1 MVNIVR
7 ARVVNLFIVI
17 SMLSVMAAIITM
29 AVTANKK
36 QLSTKRLAS
45 YKHPCSVLDVDN
57 AGCQSK
63 IEMRTRVA
71 VGAK

>member
-1 MVNIVR
+1 MVKTIRVK
-7 ARVVNLFIVI
+7 VVNLFIVI
-17 SMLSVMAAIITM
+17 SMLSVMAAIIIM

-36 QLSTKRLAS
+36 QLRSKRLAS
-45 YKHPCSVLDVDN
+45 YKHPCIVLEVDN

>member
-1 MVNIVR
+1 
-7 ARVVNLFIVI
+7 
-17 SMLSVMAAIITM
+17 MAAIIIM
-29 AVTANKK
+29 AVTANEK

-45 YKHPCSVLDVDN
+45 YKHPIIVLEVDN
-57 AGCQSK
+57 NGCQSK

>member
-1 MVNIVR
+1 MVNTMR
-7 ARVVNLFIVI
+7 CKVVNLFIVI
-17 SMLSVMAAIITM
+17 SMLSFMAAIMIM

-36 QLSTKRLAS
+36 ELRTKRLAS
-45 YKHPCSVLDVDN
+45 YKHPCIVLEVDN
-57 AGCQSK
+57 GGCQSK

>member
-1 MVNIVR
+1 MVYIVR
-7 ARVVNLFIVI
+7 AKVVNLFIVI
-17 SMLSVMAAIITM
+17 SMLSIMTAIIIV

-36 QLSTKRLAS
+36 QLNARRLAS
-45 YKHPCSVLDVDN
+45 YKHPCIVLEVDN

>member
-1 MVNIVR
+1 MVYLIR
-7 ARVVNLFIVI
+7 EKAVNLFIVI
-17 SMLSVMAAIITM
+17 SMLSVMAAIIIM
-29 AVTANKK
+29 ALTANEK

-45 YKHPCSVLDVDN
+45 YKHPCIVLEVDN
-57 AGCQSK
+57 NGCQSK